1 MVAAPCMGNVPVL
14 LVRCSIVICY
24 IKDLLAQ
31 VTCCVG
37 LISCLWSWSPC
48 PHACCCLSQTAGLAL
63 RLQKGQNITCMHD
76 HVEVR
81 ALFRD
86 RWKRSKDQWDK
97 RTLADGPLDVA
108 HNQAVLVVQELHADL
123 GDLRP
128 ECICQ
133 ASLARCK
140 LQKWTNLATRAGAP
154 NDLHDDGELSGLILR
169 RSTERECWSF
179 CSLCTKP
186 PGRNS
191 AYHDV
196 VDNEEGGRE
205 GGACISPSCGC
216 TAAWIFG

>member
-1 MVAAPCMGNVPVL
+1 
-14 LVRCSIVICY
+14 
-24 IKDLLAQ
+24 
-31 VTCCVG
+31 
-37 LISCLWSWSPC
+37 
-48 PHACCCLSQTAGLAL
+48 
-63 RLQKGQNITCMHD
+63 MHD

-216 TAAWIFG
+216 VRRRGFLVDLVQAAPHRSLSWPGVAVNGIRCIIYYSYCYCTALLLLTTWLYYGAKMEWMEAGEVIGCQAHNALG